1 MACVRDGNSNLTT
14 SGNACEKICIECKRV
29 FDAGLLQEQVT
40 GASVAFST
48 AAQAPFTYVSAV
60 SYSSR
65 GAVSGVLVERN
76 ALQGG
81 RSSRV
86 KATVG
91 IPMRIVFLDGEGQE
105 GYADG
110 VLSLPLDVVLC
121 LPEQSIIPFEFE
133 AVVSAI
139 ASEGSITGT
148 VATLDCCV
156 TVIFKIVIETELIVS
171 SYGYCRIPP
180 LERYSSD
187 ACAGFFELPLY
198 PGR

>member
-1 MACVRDGNSNLTT
+1 
-14 SGNACEKICIECKRV
+14 
-29 FDAGLLQEQVT
+29 
-40 GASVAFST
+40 
-48 AAQAPFTYVSAV
+48 
-60 SYSSR
+60 
-65 GAVSGVLVERN
+65 
-76 ALQGG
+76 
-81 RSSRV
+81 
-86 KATVG
+86 
-91 IPMRIVFLDGEGQE
+91 MRIVFVDATGQE

-110 VLSLPLDVVLC
+110 TLSIPLDVVMC

-139 ASEGSITGT
+139 ASDGTINGT
-148 VATLDCCV
+148 VAVLDCCI